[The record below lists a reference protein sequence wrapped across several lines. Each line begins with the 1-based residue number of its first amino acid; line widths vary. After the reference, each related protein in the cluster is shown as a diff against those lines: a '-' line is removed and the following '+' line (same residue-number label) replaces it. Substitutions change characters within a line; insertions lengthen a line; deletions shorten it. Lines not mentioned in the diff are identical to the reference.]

1 MHLIPA
7 AAAIDF
13 YGEVYVTD
21 WGPAI
26 GDDSLHVVQ
35 YQNRTTSRQ
44 PIEIN
49 QRKIIYLPN
58 RVKRGSVVTHGCII
72 KEGYKTYV
80 RFQYYI
86 LSQHMEFWHMLYQ
99 WVAKTNTRLGRLVC
113 GLTRAFTSCTHKVA
127 M

>member
-1 MHLIPA
+1 MHLIPEA
-7 AAAIDF
+7 AVIDF

-21 WGPAI
+21 WGPTKR
-26 GDDSLHVVQ
+26 DDSLHLVQ

-49 QRKIIYLPN
+49 QRKMIYLPN
-58 RVKRGSVVTHGCII
+58 RVERGSVVTHGCNI

-86 LSQHMEFWHMLYQ
+86 MSQHMGF
-99 WVAKTNTRLGRLVC
+99 
-113 GLTRAFTSCTHKVA
+113 
-127 M
+127 